1 MPPLQ
6 YCPLWICHQIANK
19 NISQPVPLKKYSTC
33 WHRCQ
38 HFTWPPALQPLPLKA
53 KAEEREVDNR
63 LEGSV
68 RRSGSKIRITAQL
81 IEAASDKHLWS
92 ATYDRDMLDIF
103 AVHDEISTAIVTAL
117 KEKLGLNATIP
128 SRDTREINM
137 AAHNEYL
144 KERYFIVR
152 RTPDDIKTARSG
164 RWAN

>member
-1 MPPLQ
+1 M
-6 YCPLWICHQIANK
+6 
-19 NISQPVPLKKYSTC
+19 
-33 WHRCQ
+33 
-38 HFTWPPALQPLPLKA
+38 PLKA

-144 KERYFIVR
+144 KDWQNSRPE
-152 RTPDDIKTARSG
+152 SG
-164 RWAN
+164 SG

>member
-1 MPPLQ
+1 M
-6 YCPLWICHQIANK
+6 
-19 NISQPVPLKKYSTC
+19 
-33 WHRCQ
+33 
-38 HFTWPPALQPLPLKA
+38 PLKA

-152 RTPDDIKTARSG
+152 RTPDDIKTARSS